1 MTIQIHSSLQSLYEQ
16 DYQLWLE
23 STIEKLRQGEFSS
36 VDWKNLIE
44 ELEAWGRS
52 DKRAVKS
59 LLTRL
64 FEHLLKLAYWKAEYA
79 YNCNKWK
86 SEITTFRVQIKEL
99 LKDSPSLKP
108 YLIEVFDE
116 CYQNAREIM
125 SHLISCKIEY
135 FPNQSIASV
144 EQVLDN
150 NWFSMNQSD

>member
-1 MTIQIHSSLQSLYEQ
+1 MTIQIHSSIQSLYDQ

-23 STIEKLRQGEFSS
+23 STIEQLRQGEFSS
-36 VDWKNLIE
+36 VDWENLIE
-44 ELEAWGRS
+44 ELETMGRS
-52 DKRAVKS
+52 DKRAIKS

-64 FEHLLKLAYWKAEYA
+64 FEHLLKIVYWDTERA

-116 CYQNAREIM
+116 CYQNAREIIALLM
-125 SHLISCKIEY
+125 GCKIEA
-135 FPNQSIASV
+135 FSPKPIATL

-150 NWFSMNQSD
+150 NWFPLID

>member
-23 STIEKLRQGEFSS
+23 STIEQLRQGEFSS

-44 ELEAWGRS
+44 ELETVGRS
-52 DKRAVKS
+52 DKRAIKS

-64 FEHLLKLAYWKAEYA
+64 FEHSLKLAYWETERA
-79 YNCNKWK
+79 YNANKWK

-108 YLIEVFDE
+108 YLIEVFNE
-116 CYQNAREIM
+116 SYQNAREIM
-125 SHLISCKIEY
+125 SRLISCKIEY
-135 FPNQSIASV
+135 FPDQSIASV

-150 NWFSMNQSD
+150 NWFPLID